1 MNNETIN
8 KKPLLGSIKELDPS
22 QELLFFFKTEEN
34 FYQALLEM
42 RKPTLLLKY
51 SKNGSAHFRN
61 FYITQNYERLC
72 WVSPKKLRAESSKK
86 IFIIFFNFLLVFLKD
101 IVKFIRG
108 RQTEKFK
115 KHKKEED
122 YDNISFSIVYLLN
135 SGSSNKNKFET
146 TTIDLTCKDSKEFEI
161 WFYGLKACTYAVKN
175 NYDLATLESLF
186 LAGIYT

>member
-1 MNNETIN
+1 M
-8 KKPLLGSIKELDPS
+8 
-22 QELLFFFKTEEN
+22 
-34 FYQALLEM
+34 
-42 RKPTLLLKY
+42 
-51 SKNGSAHFRN
+51 
-61 FYITQNYERLC
+61 
-72 WVSPKKLRAESSKK
+72 
-86 IFIIFFNFLLVFLKD
+86 
-101 IVKFIRG
+101 KFIRG

-135 SGSSNKNKFET
+135 AGSSNKNKFET

-186 LAGIYT
+186 LAGIIYTHFDGTLIKLIKHRGIQSNKRSNYIKFEISK